1 MLHSLRQGCFSFFS
15 SLEMIDTLRVLLVED
30 DAMVRQ
36 TLAGMLAAYPD
47 LQLIAQAADGAEA
60 VSCVEKHNPQVVIM
74 DIRLPRLDGIAATR
88 EIKWKFPQVQIIGL
102 SEYGHGYNA
111 DAMLKAGAIAV
122 YQKSMATEE
131 LYSAIKKAGR
141 GFSQLSD

>member
-1 MLHSLRQGCFSFFS
+1 M
-15 SLEMIDTLRVLLVED
+15 
-30 DAMVRQ
+30 
-36 TLAGMLAAYPD
+36 
-47 LQLIAQAADGAEA
+47 
-60 VSCVEKHNPQVVIM
+60 
-74 DIRLPRLDGIAATR
+74 
-88 EIKWKFPQVQIIGL
+88 EISAVQIIGL

-141 GFSQLSD
+141 GFSQLSA

>member
-1 MLHSLRQGCFSFFS
+1 
-15 SLEMIDTLRVLLVED
+15 MIDTLRVLLVED

-88 EIKWKFPQVQIIGL
+88 EIK
-102 SEYGHGYNA
+102 
-111 DAMLKAGAIAV
+111 
-122 YQKSMATEE
+122 
-131 LYSAIKKAGR
+131 
-141 GFSQLSD
+141 

>member
-1 MLHSLRQGCFSFFS
+1 M
-15 SLEMIDTLRVLLVED
+15 ETLRVLLVED

-36 TLAGMLAAYPD
+36 TLARMLAAYPEV
-47 LQLIAQAADGAEA
+47 QVIGQAGSGDEA
-60 VSCVEKHNPQVVIM
+60 VSCVEKHKPHVVIM
-74 DIRLPRLDGIAATR
+74 DIRLPRMDGIAATR
-88 EIKWKFPQVQIIGL
+88 VIKWKFPQVQIIGL

-141 GFSQLSD
+141 GFSQLSA